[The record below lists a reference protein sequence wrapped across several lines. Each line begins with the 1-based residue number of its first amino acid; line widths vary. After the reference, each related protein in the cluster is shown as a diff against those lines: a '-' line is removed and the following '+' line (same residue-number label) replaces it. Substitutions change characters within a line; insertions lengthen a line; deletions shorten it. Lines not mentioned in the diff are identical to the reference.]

1 MRPIMLVA
9 AAAVAAI
16 GAPCL
21 QRTPRLVWNASNS
34 VPIGLYRIDA
44 RAPIR
49 GDLALVKLPTE
60 ISRLADRRGY
70 LPASAYLLKH
80 VAAIGSDRVCRVGS
94 IVTVQRR
101 LVAIAASAD
110 ALGRSLP
117 KWHGCRTLNAGEYLV
132 LNGAHN
138 SYDGRYFGAVS
149 KDRVIGRAH
158 AVWIVR

>member
-1 MRPIMLVA
+1 MRRIMLVA

-16 GAPCL
+16 GVPCL

-34 VPIGLYRIDA
+34 VPIGLYHIDA

-49 GDLALVKLPTE
+49 GDLALVELPPE

-80 VAAIGSDRVCRVGS
+80 VAGTSGDRVCRFGRVVS
-94 IVTVQRR
+94 VERR
-101 LVAIAASAD
+101 VSAWAASTD

-117 KWHGCRTLNAGEYLV
+117 KWHGCRILKVGEVFV
-132 LNGAHN
+132 LTGAHN
-138 SYDGRYFGAVS
+138 SFDGRYFGPVS
-149 KDRVIGRAH
+149 TDRVIGRAH